1 MLAIELQSSSATHSV
16 SEDVQQ
22 VIEQVPALWTGFAGI
37 ARAEKARVKAKGSLN
52 WEA

>member
-1 MLAIELQSSSATHSV
+1 MHSV

-22 VIEQVPALWTGFAGI
+22 VIEQVPALWAGFAGI
-37 ARAEKARVKAKGSLN
+37 ARAEKARVKVKGSLN